1 MVFERHSASRIKTT
15 LLPSDGLDLRRFRPS
30 DASRWVA
37 QSTLIHRASG
47 PFIEGCPEPGLR
59 NCVVGNYGPFVTVRA
74 ALLFS
79 SWQMAMAGIAR
90 NIELYNSAYRLAW
103 NHVSEVQKRETPNIA
118 WRLHDFIRREIKNG
132 ASEPLLIASEAL
144 RSVEFNPETW
154 D

>member
-1 MVFERHSASRIKTT
+1 MVTNPALTAALIEGHRGRGIEDNVCRVAPF
-15 LLPSDGLDLRRFRPS
+15 LFRR
-30 DASRWVA
+30 A
-37 QSTLIHRASG
+37 IHTNPQASG
-47 PFIEGCPEPGLR
+47 PFIEGCPEPSLG
-59 NCVVGNYGPFVTVRA
+59 NCVVGNYGPFVSVRA

-103 NHVSEVQKRETPNIA
+103 KYVSAVQKRDMPNIA
-118 WRLHDFIRREIKNG
+118 WRLHDFIRREIKKG

>member
-1 MVFERHSASRIKTT
+1 MVWIFGAF
-15 LLPSDGLDLRRFRPS
+15 DLRML
-30 DASRWVA
+30 RWVA

-47 PFIEGCPEPGLR
+47 PFIEGCPEPSLG
-59 NCVVGNYGPFVTVRA
+59 NCVVGNYGPFVSVRA

-90 NIELYNSAYRLAW
+90 NIELYNSACRLAW
-103 NHVSEVQKRETPNIA
+103 KHVSEVQKRETPNIA

-144 RSVEFNPETW
+144 RSVEFNQETW

>member
-1 MVFERHSASRIKTT
+1 MFERHSASRIKK
-15 LLPSDGLDLRRFRPS
+15 RFCRQMVWIFGVRPS

-47 PFIEGCPEPGLR
+47 PFIEGCPEPGL
-59 NCVVGNYGPFVTVRA
+59 GKAWLVTMGRSSVRPSFLA
-74 ALLFS
+74 RGK
-79 SWQMAMAGIAR
+79 WAMAGIAR
-90 NIELYNSAYRLAW
+90 NIELYNSACRLAW
-103 NHVSEVQKRETPNIA
+103 KHVSEVQKRETPNIA